1 METSLIDTHR
11 KVKAELQR
19 RKEIARELAR
29 LEIQGTYVTKIAD
42 ATAAVERLQTELRE
56 LDARVRWPE
65 GQPRGAASGST
76 IGAAL
81 SGRIRAG
88 KKTLGRQDS
97 SAMDLADSML
107 GVLPGLRSVSVACVP
122 LFVRPQGPFVQH

>member
-19 RKEIARELAR
+19 RREIARELAR
-29 LEIQGTYVTKIAD
+29 LEIQGTYVTKISD
-42 ATAAVERLQTELRE
+42 AKAALERLRTELRE

-76 IGAAL
+76 IGATF

-88 KKTLGRQDS
+88 KHALRRQDS
-97 SAMDLADSML
+97 SAMELEDSVL
-107 GVLPGLRSVSVACVP
+107 GALLRSGSVAFPCAPISVCP
-122 LFVRPQGPFVQH
+122 